1 MRDFLKMIDHDEMD
15 ILRRRGLLDVAR
27 FNKQW
32 GSQMR
37 LLTNSNPTVVEG
49 QNAEKVFGKLGR
61 LTATMVCRVVAPIH
75 LHLQT

>member
-1 MRDFLKMIDHDEMD
+1 MRDFLKMLDQDEID

-49 QNAEKVFGKLGR
+49 
-61 LTATMVCRVVAPIH
+61 
-75 LHLQT
+75 